1 MPLPSLSKLMGHA
14 QVTTTQIYTAG
25 ADPKLAAA
33 YQTAMAQLSQPA
45 PALAPEPPAA
55 SAPQLAVLPLPLP
68 PLPDL
73 ARRLTEAPIEIRAHC
88 LAYYEH
94 CRPTWNPRRRR
105 HSADSLLYSLE
116 GFWRWQSAQR
126 PISQLSELTLAD
138 LRTYQQTELAR
149 GLANTTINRRLDDVL
164 AVLRFAADRD
174 TPVDASVFRYRPLPR
189 PDSLPRHLTDSEYRR
204 LEQHMLSRA
213 QSTDPLVA
221 LENALFFVLAHT
233 GIRASECIDLQYS
246 DLDLA
251 GRRLW
256 VRLGKGQHDRLVYL
270 SDTACQAISH
280 YLAGYHRPAAAPLW
294 TRPDGKAVD
303 YNWLKC
309 RLPALGAA
317 IGVTPLTA
325 QRLRHTLATRLLN
338 AGMAITGIQ
347 KLLGHEYLVTT
358 QIYAR
363 IADRTVEDDYYQAMR
378 RIDLASM
385 PLSDIP
391 LPVAGWPIGKPAQAQ
406 LDNSV

>member
-1 MPLPSLSKLMGHA
+1 MDH
-14 QVTTTQIYTAG
+14 
-25 ADPKLAAA
+25 
-33 YQTAMAQLSQPA
+33 LSQPA
-45 PALAPEPPAA
+45 SAPTPEPPAA
-55 SAPQLAVLPLPLP
+55 SAPQLAVWPLPLP

-73 ARRLTEAPIEIRAHC
+73 ASRLTEVPTEIRTRC

-94 CRPTWNPRRRR
+94 CLPTWNPRRRR

-116 GFWRWQSAQR
+116 GFWRWQIAHR
-126 PISQLSELTLAD
+126 PLTRLSELTLAD

-164 AVLRFAADRD
+164 AVLRCAADRD
-174 TPVDASVFRYRPLPR
+174 YPVDASVFRYRPLPR

-204 LEQHMLSRA
+204 LEQHLLSRTD
-213 QSTDPLVA
+213 SSDPLVA
-221 LENALFFVLAHT
+221 LENAIFFVLAHT
-233 GIRASECIDLQYS
+233 GIRASECIDLQYT

-251 GRRLW
+251 ERRLW
-256 VRLGKGQHDRLVYL
+256 VRLGKGQRDRLVYL
-270 SDTACQAISH
+270 SATACQAISH
-280 YLAGYHRPAAAPLW
+280 YLAGYRHLPAAPLW
-294 TRPDGKAVD
+294 TRPDGKPVD
-303 YNWLKC
+303 YHWLKRC
-309 RLPALGAA
+309 LPALGAE

-325 QRLRHTLATRLLN
+325 HRLRHTLATRLLN
-338 AGMAITGIQ
+338 AGMPITGVQ

-378 RIDLASM
+378 HIDLASM

-391 LPVAGWPIGKPAQAQ
+391 LPVAGWPIGKPTQAR